1 MKSIVALCKRRGI
14 IYPNSEI
21 YGGFA
26 NTWDYGPYGVLL
38 KNNVKKAW
46 WDAIVKHRDDV
57 VGLDSAILMNPKVWE
72 ASGHLKEFTDP
83 MVECLKCNTRHKF
96 PDAFPKIKCKET
108 VGGYSYS
115 AKRGEYV
122 CPKCGSEIVDKDG
135 DLPLLKFNTKQFN
148 LMFQTF
154 IGPTAHKEFQPSEME
169 VEGDGEGGMQ
179 TYEGAPARWLI
190 EYDPEA
196 VAYLRP
202 ETAQGIFVNF
212 KNVLD
217 STRVKIPFGIAQIG
231 KAFRNEITPGNF
243 TFRTLEF
250 EQFELE
256 YFVDPKNATKSFKE
270 WTKSRLDWYISL
282 GIDKKKVR
290 LEPHSKKDLAH
301 YAKAITDVEY
311 DFPFGWS
318 ELEGIANRGDY
329 DLKQHQKASGKSLEY
344 TPVEGK
350 KFLPHVIEP
359 SGGVDRAILA
369 FLVDSY
375 KEEIVKGEKRTV
387 LSLDSKLAPIKVAIL
402 PLIKKT
408 PLITIAKKIYEDLKK
423 EFFVEYD
430 ESGTV
435 GKRYRRQDEIGTPY
449 CITIDFDSLKDKKVT
464 VRDRDSMGQKRI
476 KISELQNWLSD
487 VLQS

>member
-1 MKSIVALCKRRGI
+1 MKNIAALCKRRGI

-46 WDAIVKHRDDV
+46 WDAIVKYRDDV
-57 VGLDSAILMNPKVWE
+57 VGLDSAILMNSKVWE

-83 MVECLKCNTRHKF
+83 MVDCKKCRQRFKL
-96 PDAFPKIKCKET
+96 DDIKNN
-108 VGGYSYS
+108 
-115 AKRGEYV
+115 V
-122 CPKCGSEIVDKDG
+122 CPVCKGQLTQARD
-135 DLPLLKFNTKQFN
+135 FN
-148 LMFQTF
+148 LMFKTNV
-154 IGPTAHKEFQPSEME
+154 GS
-169 VEGDGEGGMQ
+169 VEDK
-179 TYEGAPARWLI
+179 ANLI
-190 EYDPEA
+190 
-196 VAYLRP
+196 YLRP

-256 YFVDPKNATKSFKE
+256 YFVDPKEATKLFKE
-270 WTKSRLDWYISL
+270 WTKSRLDWYVSL
-282 GIDKKKVR
+282 GIDKKKIR
-290 LEPHSKKDLAH
+290 LEAHSKKDLAH
-301 YAKAITDVEY
+301 YAKAVTDVEY
-311 DFPFGWS
+311 NFPFGWS

-329 DLKQHQKASGKSLEY
+329 DLKQHQEASGKSLEY

-359 SGGVDRAILA
+359 SGGVDRATLA
-369 FLVDSY
+369 FLVDAY
-375 KEEIVKGEKRTV
+375 KEEVVKGEKRTV

-402 PLIKKT
+402 PLVKKALLIK
-408 PLITIAKKIYEDLKK
+408 IAKKIYEDLKK

-449 CITIDFDSLKDKKVT
+449 CITVDFDSLEDKKVT
-464 VRDRDSMGQKRI
+464 IRHRDSMKQERLEISRI
-476 KISELQNWLSD
+476 QDWLSKKI
-487 VLQS
+487 